1 MRRRKTKG
9 VRRKKR
15 GKKQKEM
22 YRNKITVNEDLLRER
37 QKCTFDSKEL
47 TLWLDGSSEKIATR
61 HELGNIHCDDIPI

>member
-1 MRRRKTKG
+1 
-9 VRRKKR
+9 
-15 GKKQKEM
+15 M